1 MSNAHCSP
9 VGLIVAIECR
19 GNTTLFE
26 MKACP
31 RVGELIRYDDISG
44 KYQVGI
50 VREVQ
55 WTPSHS
61 DIDVEIRLT

>member
-1 MSNAHCSP
+1 
-9 VGLIVAIECR
+9 
-19 GNTTLFE
+19 